1 MTTPAA
7 AHRSFAKHGPNQS
20 ARQLHHPGATA
31 CPCGTG
37 KTYGECC
44 GLYHAGWH
52 TGSLITPRLHAPT
65 PEALMR
71 SRYSAYALKLAD
83 YLLGTWH
90 GSTAPGEI
98 DFPPTKWLG
107 LDIKHAETRGGAGV
121 VEFIARYRDSTG
133 RASRLHEVSR
143 FVSDGM
149 GLDARW
155 LYIDGQVDD
164 VQSPSQ
170 EAT

>member
-1 MTTPAA
+1 MTTPIA
-7 AHRSFAKHGPNQS
+7 AHRSFPKQS
-20 ARQLHHPGATA
+20 ASRLHYPPTAA
-31 CPCGTG
+31 CPCGTD
-37 KTYGECC
+37 KSYAECC
-44 GLYHAGWH
+44 GLYHAGWQA
-52 TGSLITPRLHAPT
+52 IVRMPRLHAPT

-71 SRYSAYALKLAD
+71 SRYSAYVLKLAD

-107 LDIKHAETRGGAGV
+107 LEIKHAESRGGAGV

-133 RASRLHEVSR
+133 RAGSLHEVSR
-143 FVSDGM
+143 FVADGA

-155 LYIDGQVDD
+155 LYIDGQVED
-164 VQSPSQ
+164 VQPPSHG
-170 EAT
+170 AT